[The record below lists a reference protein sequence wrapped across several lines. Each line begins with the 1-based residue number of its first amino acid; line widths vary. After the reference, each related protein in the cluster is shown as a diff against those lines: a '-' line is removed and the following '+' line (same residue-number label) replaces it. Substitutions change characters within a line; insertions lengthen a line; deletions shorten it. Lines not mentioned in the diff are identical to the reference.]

1 MLSFSAVEAEVGP
14 KPMFPAS
21 TVRRLFLAAF
31 TLASI
36 GCGSVAPPPS
46 RMPDAQTAVARL
58 DATYAQVS
66 GIKGTAKIDYLGD
79 KGRVRGDLLVLA
91 TAPASL
97 RFGITANVIGGAGE
111 VASDGIHFQA
121 EDKANGK
128 YLVGPAKPCNIA
140 RITQV
145 PLPSDELVPMLWG
158 MRPKIPGPIKCDS
171 IDWDGDGYYK
181 VMMSS
186 ADGKSMAHE
195 LHVAPTP
202 DTWDKPFGQQK
213 MRLLGV
219 LGWNADDLVYRVTMK
234 DHQLAHTAAAMV
246 GDEPGLDED
255 VPPSGP
261 PVDVDVP
268 RSIKVE
274 VPSKKSDVIFTYG
287 EAAVNPP
294 LPEGV
299 FQLQLAPGV
308 PVERSECE

>member
-1 MLSFSAVEAEVGP
+1 MRTSSLFSAL
-14 KPMFPAS
+14 FFAS
-21 TVRRLFLAAF
+21 ALA
-31 TLASI
+31 

-46 RMPDAQTAVARL
+46 RMPDAKTAVARL
-58 DATYAQVS
+58 DETYAQVS
-66 GIKGTAKIDYLGD
+66 GIQGTAKIDYLGD

-145 PLPSDELVPMLWG
+145 PLPSEELVPMLWG

-171 IDWDGDGYYK
+171 IDWDGDGFYK

-202 DTWDKPFGQQK
+202 DTWNKPFGEQK

-219 LGWNADDLVYRVTMK
+219 LGWASEKGDAELVYRVTMK
-234 DHQLAHTAAAMV
+234 DHQLAHTAKPII

-261 PVDVDVP
+261 QVDVDVP

-308 PVERSECE
+308 PVEKSECE

>member
-1 MLSFSAVEAEVGP
+1 MRAHLSLSGLLLS
-14 KPMFPAS
+14 S
-21 TVRRLFLAAF
+21 TAIAF
-31 TLASI
+31 AGALTA
-36 GCGSVAPPPS
+36 CGSVKPPPS
-46 RMPDAQTAVARL
+46 VMPDAKTAVDRL

-171 IDWDGDGYYK
+171 IEWDGDGFYK

-195 LHVAPTP
+195 LRVAPTP
-202 DTWDKPFGQQK
+202 DTWTKPYGEQK

-219 LGWNADDLVYRVTMK
+219 LGWSTDKGDADLVYRVTMK
-234 DHQLAHTAAAMV
+234 DHQLAHTAPPIV

-261 PVDVDVP
+261 QVDVDVP

-287 EAAVNPP
+287 DAAVNPP

-308 PVERSECE
+308 PVEQSECD